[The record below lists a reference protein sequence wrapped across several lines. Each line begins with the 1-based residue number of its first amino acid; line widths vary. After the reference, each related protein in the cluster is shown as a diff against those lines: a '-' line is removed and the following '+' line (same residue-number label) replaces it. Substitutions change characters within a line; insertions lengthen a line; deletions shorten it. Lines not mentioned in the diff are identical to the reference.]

1 MWRIGK
7 RDILKY
13 IVIKWLSKELDRMD
27 KTLEYYNQNAK
38 QFTSTT
44 QTLEF
49 SQIQDKFLN
58 YLKSDAKILDFGC
71 GAGRDAKYFL
81 EHGYDVDASDGS
93 VEMVKAASKLTG
105 LDVKLLLFE
114 DLNEKDM
121 YDGIWA
127 CSSILH
133 CKKGQLIIVFQKMAD
148 ALKENGI
155 VYTSFKYG
163 NDSCERNG
171 RYFTDFTSESFHD
184 FMLKI
189 PFALVE
195 EWQSSDIR
203 PGRENEKWLNLI
215 LRKN

>member
-1 MWRIGK
+1 M
-7 RDILKY
+7 
-13 IVIKWLSKELDRMD
+13 
-27 KTLEYYNQNAK
+27 
-38 QFTSTT
+38 
-44 QTLEF
+44 
-49 SQIQDKFLN
+49 N

-71 GAGRDAKYFL
+71 GAGRDTKYFL

-133 CKKGQLIIVFQKMAD
+133 CKKEQLIIVFQKMAD

-215 LRKN
+215 LRKK

>member
-1 MWRIGK
+1 
-7 RDILKY
+7 
-13 IVIKWLSKELDRMD
+13 
-27 KTLEYYNQNAK
+27 
-38 QFTSTT
+38 
-44 QTLEF
+44 
-49 SQIQDKFLN
+49 
-58 YLKSDAKILDFGC
+58 
-71 GAGRDAKYFL
+71 
-81 EHGYDVDASDGS
+81 
-93 VEMVKAASKLTG
+93 MVKAASKLTG

-133 CKKGQLIIVFQKMAD
+133 CKKEQLIIVFQKMAD

-215 LRKN
+215 LRKK

>member
-127 CSSILH
+127 CSSKI
-133 CKKGQLIIVFQKMAD
+133 
-148 ALKENGI
+148 
-155 VYTSFKYG
+155 
-163 NDSCERNG
+163 G
-171 RYFTDFTSESFHD
+171 RAH
-184 FMLKI
+184 
-189 PFALVE
+189 V
-195 EWQSSDIR
+195 
-203 PGRENEKWLNLI
+203 
-215 LRKN
+215 

>member
-1 MWRIGK
+1 MWRMGK

-49 SQIQDKFLN
+49 SQTQDKFLN

-71 GAGRDAKYFL
+71 GAGRDTKYFL

-93 VEMVKAASKLTG
+93 IEMVKAASKLTG

-133 CKKGQLIIVFQKMAD
+133 CKKEQLIIVFQKMAD

-171 RYFTDFTSESFHD
+171 HELH
-184 FMLKI
+184 
-189 PFALVE
+189 
-195 EWQSSDIR
+195 
-203 PGRENEKWLNLI
+203 G
-215 LRKN
+215 

>member
-1 MWRIGK
+1 MA
-7 RDILKY
+7 DI
-13 IVIKWLSKELDRMD
+13 D
-27 KTLEYYNQNAK
+27 KTLKYYNENAQSFASGTVSVK
-38 QFTSTT
+38 FT
-44 QTLEF
+44 EV
-49 SQIQDKFLN
+49 QDKFLEKLN
-58 YLKSDAKILDFGC
+58 PDVYILDFGC
-71 GAGRDAKYFL
+71 GAGRDTKYFL

-93 VEMVKAASKLTG
+93 IEMVKAASKLTG

-133 CKKGQLIIVFQKMAD
+133 CKKEQLIIVFQKMAD

-215 LRKN
+215 LRKK

>member
-1 MWRIGK
+1 MGK

-49 SQIQDKFLN
+49 SQTQDKFLN

-93 VEMVKAASKLTG
+93 IEMVKAASKLTG
-105 LDVKLLLFE
+105 LNVKLLLFE

-133 CKKGQLIIVFQKMAD
+133 CKKEQ
-148 ALKENGI
+148 
-155 VYTSFKYG
+155 
-163 NDSCERNG
+163 
-171 RYFTDFTSESFHD
+171 
-184 FMLKI
+184 
-189 PFALVE
+189 
-195 EWQSSDIR
+195 
-203 PGRENEKWLNLI
+203 
-215 LRKN
+215 